1 MKWLFLFI
9 FLMSCTSPNSNYN
22 VKNEILD
29 FNKDLS
35 FDEFNRLLIEY
46 ARISPYPNIDQ

>member
-22 VKNEILD
+22 VKNEILN
-29 FNKDLS
+29 FNKDLT
-35 FDEFNRLLIEY
+35 FDEFKELLIEY
-46 ARISPYPNIDQ
+46 ANTNPYPDIDQ